1 MKYIGIS
8 SGYWGS
14 RMGFEAFLGNRK
26 TIERLQEKL
35 RQDRF
40 PHGLVFSGPDGIGK
54 RTCALMVAKALN
66 CTNAPAGEF
75 CNSCDQCHK
84 TDALTHPDVTHIT
97 LEEDASEIKIA
108 QIRELIRM
116 LDFRPL
122 EGRNKIVIVDPASLL
137 NASAA
142 NALLKALEEP
152 PENSFIILVTNKL
165 HALLP
170 TIRSRCQPYAFTPLS
185 MEDLRRYGAREGT
198 ADELTL
204 RWSRGSIGTY
214 RRLDAAALKSHREF
228 ILDLASFPAN

>member
-1 MKYIGIS
+1 MRFIATS

-26 TIERLQEKL
+26 NIERIQAKL
-35 RQDRF
+35 RQGRF

-54 RTCALMVAKALN
+54 RTCAVMVAKALN
-66 CTNAPAGEF
+66 CTNAAAGEF
-75 CNSCDQCHK
+75 CDSCAQCQK
-84 TDALTHPDVTHIT
+84 TDALTHPDVTYIT
-97 LEEDASEIKIA
+97 LEEDASDIKIA

-137 NASAA
+137 NPSAS

-152 PENSFIILVTNKL
+152 PDNSYIILITDKL

-185 MEDLRRYGAREGT
+185 LEDLRKFGT
-198 ADELTL
+198 RDRTTDELTL
-204 RWSRGSIGTY
+204 RWSRGS
-214 RRLDAAALKSHREF
+214 
-228 ILDLASFPAN
+228 